1 MTDKPLQS
9 IPIRRSFR
17 LGAWEVT
24 LLGLGVWLAVGVFG
38 LFDSVAISARAD
50 KAQAYLM
57 YAALI
62 TPTLLTFIELRGWVH
77 TGTGSYGLLESLERP
92 SLKFLAGWAYLL
104 GWAALSGLLA
114 WTFADYTSRLLD
126 PLFPAER
133 LRLPILLV
141 LLTVSTVQR
150 GLGARPL
157 WRLSVRIAG
166 LTALG
171 LLLAV
176 LVVLTN
182 GSERAIA
189 PTGTANLFAAVAALA
204 GLGWLI
210 EVLVDRG
217 DERRSLAIPLRGF
230 LFGALLAAVIA
241 VPQAATLDSLVEQ
254 ALPGY
259 GAQTVLVVGVLIIA
273 VLWSPLSLISLRRLQ
288 VITEDG
294 VLPSWLLAPAWKLSV
309 GQSVLTL
316 VAAVIAAT
324 IASVPALALG
334 QAAAAMFLLLGTG
347 VSLASIFYERGGNTR
362 PIIRLPL
369 HPAVPAAS
377 AAINFLLFFA
387 LPLWARGLGVAW
399 LLLAALAYWWGG
411 RQRMRDSQVGITVF
425 EALEERPVVE
435 SDYPIVVPVSN
446 PETASNLVSLA
457 ADIARRQEGH
467 LILLQVV
474 QVPEHLPLDNR
485 RFEAQ
490 RKLDLLER
498 SLKEAEALLVP
509 TVGLTRISR
518 SVDQGVLDT
527 AAEESAKLVV
537 MGSNVSPQYAGRMGF
552 GSIVDSVLDNAAC
565 EVIVLRAEGDFHP
578 TRALV
583 PVAESSA
590 LDAARFA
597 SWLTGGNLTLVHVME
612 EGSTETEAKAMLG
625 GIAADI
631 GNGQGVSSQVIRS
644 GTPLNGI
651 LESVEGHDLLV
662 LETGELALLD
672 DERRRHLPLKLA
684 ERTDV
689 PILLVRS
696 QAELPRL
703 VARRAWRSLSDIIP
717 PLAREEQLTLYRNLR
732 EAARPNVHFFVL
744 ITLSSV
750 IASLGL
756 LINSPAVVIG
766 AMLVAPLMSPII
778 AIAAGLTFGDGR
790 TLREGLAST
799 VQGAMAA
806 IFIAIVIGLI
816 VPGSAVTSEILARTE
831 PSLIDLMIA
840 LASGM
845 AGAYA
850 IARKE
855 VGEALPG
862 VAISAALLPPLASV
876 GLGVAFRDGA
886 IVGGALLLF
895 TTNLIA
901 IVFAAS
907 LVFLLLGVRPPAGER
922 RSRWFRR
929 GVTVTGL
936 SLLLVSLPLA
946 FLLWR
951 SVEKGRI
958 ERQTRQVLEREIQ
971 NWGAV
976 EIADLK
982 INHHLQEVEVL
993 GTLYSQIP
1001 VTEDEL
1007 AGLQQELDAALRP
1020 EVSLRLIVIPA
1031 EVLESGTP

>member
-1 MTDKPLQS
+1 
-9 IPIRRSFR
+9 
-17 LGAWEVT
+17 
-24 LLGLGVWLAVGVFG
+24 
-38 LFDSVAISARAD
+38 
-50 KAQAYLM
+50 
-57 YAALI
+57 
-62 TPTLLTFIELRGWVH
+62 
-77 TGTGSYGLLESLERP
+77 
-92 SLKFLAGWAYLL
+92 
-104 GWAALSGLLA
+104 
-114 WTFADYTSRLLD
+114 
-126 PLFPAER
+126 
-133 LRLPILLV
+133 
-141 LLTVSTVQR
+141 
-150 GLGARPL
+150 
-157 WRLSVRIAG
+157 
-166 LTALG
+166 LG

-176 LVVLTN
+176 LVVFTSGTPGEEVPVLGTN
-182 GSERAIA
+182 
-189 PTGTANLFAAVAALA
+189 NLFTAVAALS

-217 DERRSLAIPLRGF
+217 GERRSLAIPLRGF
-230 LFGALLAAVIA
+230 MFGALLAAVIA
-241 VPQAATLDSLVEQ
+241 APQALTLEGLVEQ

-259 GAQTVLVVGVLIIA
+259 GSQTVLVVGVLIIA
-273 VLWSPLSLISLRRLQ
+273 VFWGPLSLISLRRLQ

-294 VLPSWLLAPAWKLSV
+294 VLPGWLLAPAWKLSV
-309 GQSVLTL
+309 TQSILTL
-316 VAAVIAAT
+316 IAAVIAAAVAT
-324 IASVPALALG
+324 VPAMALG

-347 VSLASIFYERGGNTR
+347 VSLASIFYERRGNTR
-362 PIIRLPL
+362 SMIRLPL

-387 LPLWARGLGVAW
+387 LPLWARVLGLAW

-425 EALEERPVVE
+425 EAMEDRAAVE
-435 SDYPIVVPVSN
+435 SAFPVVVPVAN

-457 ADIARRQEGH
+457 ADIARHREGH
-467 LILLQVV
+467 LILLQVI

-498 SLKEAEALLVP
+498 SLKEAEAHGVP

-518 SVDQGVLDT
+518 SIEQGILDT
-527 AAEESAKLVV
+527 AVEESAELIM
-537 MGSNVSPQYAGRMGF
+537 MGGNVSRKYAGRSGF
-552 GSIVDSVLDNAAC
+552 GSVVDGVLEQAGC
-565 EVIVLRAEGDFHP
+565 EVFVLRSEGRFHP

-583 PVAESSA
+583 PASESRG
-590 LDAARFA
+590 LEAAQLA
-597 SWLTGGNLTLVHVME
+597 SWLTDGEVTLLHVLE
-612 EGSTETEAKAMLG
+612 EGSSETEATSFLG
-625 GIAADI
+625 DIATEI
-631 GNGQGVSSQVIRS
+631 GNGQGVATQVVRS

-651 LESVEGHDLLV
+651 LEGIEGHDLLV
-662 LETGELALLD
+662 LETGELAMLD
-672 DERRRHLPLKLA
+672 DMQSAQLPLGLA

-696 QAELPRL
+696 QADLPRL
-703 VARRAWRSLSDIIP
+703 VARRAWRSISDIIP
-717 PLAREEQLTLYRNLR
+717 PLTREGQLELYRNLR

-766 AMLVAPLMSPII
+766 AMLVAPLMSPIV
-778 AIAAGLTFGDGR
+778 AIAAGLTFGDAQM
-790 TLREGLAST
+790 LREGLAST

-806 IFIAIVIGLI
+806 IFIAIIIGLI
-816 VPGSAVTSEILARTE
+816 VPGSEATSEIIARTE

-876 GLGVAFRDGA
+876 GLGVALRDGA

-907 LVFLLLGVRPPAGER
+907 VVFLLLGVRPPAGKR
-922 RSRWFRR
+922 TKRWFRQ
-929 GVTVTGL
+929 GITVTGL
-936 SLLLVSLPLA
+936 SLLVVSLPLA

-958 ERQTRQVLEREIQ
+958 EERTRQVLEQEMRS
-971 NWGAV
+971 WGAV
-976 EIADLK
+976 EIANLE
-982 INHHLQEVEVL
+982 INHQLQEVEVL
-993 GTLYSQIP
+993 GTLYSQSPI
-1001 VTEDEL
+1001 TEDQLTEL
-1007 AGLQQELDAALRP
+1007 QRELDSELRP
-1020 EVSLRLIVIPA
+1020 DVSLRLIVIPA
-1031 EVLESGTP
+1031 EVLESGPP

>member
-1 MTDKPLQS
+1 MTDKASQS
-9 IPIRRSFR
+9 ISIRRSFR
-17 LGAWEVT
+17 LVAWEIT
-24 LLGLGVWLAVGVFG
+24 LLGLGVWLAIGVFG
-38 LFDSVAISARAD
+38 LFDSVAFLAGPENGL
-50 KAQAYLM
+50 AYLL
-57 YAALI
+57 YAVLMI
-62 TPTLLTFIELRGWVH
+62 PTLLTFIELRGWIP
-77 TGTGSYGLLESLERP
+77 TGAGSYGLLESLERP
-92 SLKFLAGWAYLL
+92 SMEFLAGWAYLL

-126 PLFPAER
+126 PIFPAVN

-157 WRLSVRIAG
+157 WRLAVRLAG
-166 LTALG
+166 LAALG

-176 LVVLTN
+176 LVVLT
-182 GSERAIA
+182 SETDGEIPVPGAN
-189 PTGTANLFAAVAALA
+189 NLFAAVAALS

-217 DERRSLAIPLRGF
+217 GERRSLAIPLRGF

-241 VPQAATLDSLVEQ
+241 VPQALTLEGLVEQ

-273 VLWSPLSLISLRRLQ
+273 VFWGPLSLISLRRLQ

-309 GQSVLTL
+309 TQSVLTL
-316 VAAVIAAT
+316 VAAIIAAAVAT
-324 IASVPALALG
+324 VPALALG
-334 QAAAAMFLLLGTG
+334 QAAAAMFLLLGMG
-347 VSLASIFYERGGNTR
+347 VSLASIFFERRGNSR
-362 PIIRLPL
+362 PILRLPL

-377 AAINFLLFFA
+377 AAISFLLFFA
-387 LPLWARGLGVAW
+387 LPLWARALGLAW
-399 LLLAALAYWWGG
+399 LLLAAIAYWWVG

-425 EALEERPVVE
+425 EALEDRTAVE
-435 SDYPIVVPVSN
+435 SVFPVVVPVAN

-498 SLKEAEALLVP
+498 SLKEAEAYGVP

-518 SVDQGVLDT
+518 SIEQGILDT
-527 AAEESAKLVV
+527 AVEESAELIM
-537 MGSNVSPQYAGRMGF
+537 MGGNVSRRYAGRTGF
-552 GSIVDSVLDNAAC
+552 GSVVDGVLEQAGC
-565 EVIVLRAEGDFHP
+565 EVFVLRSEGGFRP

-583 PVAESSA
+583 PASKSRGLEAAELA
-590 LDAARFA
+590 N
-597 SWLTGGNLTLVHVME
+597 WLTDGEVTLLHVLE
-612 EGSTETEAKAMLG
+612 EGSSETEAASFLG
-625 GIAADI
+625 DIATKI
-631 GNGQGVSSQVIRS
+631 GNGKGVATQVVRS

-651 LESVEGHDLLV
+651 LEGIEGHDLLV

-672 DERRRHLPLKLA
+672 DIQSAQLPLGLV
-684 ERTDV
+684 EQTDV

-696 QAELPRL
+696 QADLPRL
-703 VARRAWRSLSDIIP
+703 VARRAWRSISDVIP
-717 PLAREEQLTLYRNLR
+717 PLTREGQLALYRNLQ

-766 AMLVAPLMSPII
+766 AMLVAPLMSPIV
-778 AIAAGLTFGDGR
+778 AIAAGLTFGDAQM
-790 TLREGLAST
+790 LREGLAST

-816 VPGSAVTSEILARTE
+816 VPGAGATSEILARTE

-862 VAISAALLPPLASV
+862 VAIAAALLPPLASA
-876 GLGVAFRDGA
+876 GLGVALRDGA

-907 LVFLLLGVRPPAGER
+907 VVFLLLGVRPPAGER
-922 RSRWFRR
+922 NNRWFRQ
-929 GVTVTGL
+929 GITVTGL
-936 SLLLVSLPLA
+936 SLLVISLPLA

-958 ERQTRQVLEREIQ
+958 EEQTRQVLEQELQ
-971 NWGAV
+971 SWGAV
-976 EIADLK
+976 EIADLD
-982 INHHLQEVEVL
+982 INHQLQEVEVL
-993 GTLYSQIP
+993 GTLYSQNPI
-1001 VTEDEL
+1001 TEDQLTE
-1007 AGLQQELDAALRP
+1007 LQQELEAVLRP
-1020 EVSLRLIVIPA
+1020 EVSLRMIVIPA
-1031 EVLESGTP
+1031 EVLEAGPP

>member
-1 MTDKPLQS
+1 MTDRASQS

-24 LLGLGVWLAVGVFG
+24 LLGLGVWLAIGVFG
-38 LFDSVAISARAD
+38 LFDSVAYLAGPENGL
-50 KAQAYLM
+50 AYGM
-57 YAALI
+57 YAALMV
-62 TPTLLTFIELRGWVH
+62 PTLLTFIELRGWVH
-77 TGTGSYGLLESLERP
+77 IGAGSYGLLESLERP
-92 SLKFLAGWAYLL
+92 FLEFLAGWAYIL

-114 WTFADYTSRLLD
+114 WTFADYASRLLD
-126 PLFPAER
+126 PVFPAVN

-141 LLTVSTVQR
+141 LLAVSTVQR
-150 GLGARPL
+150 GLGSRPL
-157 WRLSVRIAG
+157 WRLAVRIAG
-166 LTALG
+166 LAALG

-176 LVVLTN
+176 LVVLTS
-182 GSERAIA
+182 GTGGEIPA
-189 PTGTANLFAAVAALA
+189 PITGNLFAAVAALS

-217 DERRSLAIPLRGF
+217 GERRSLAIPLRGF
-230 LFGALLAAVIA
+230 LFGALVAAVIA
-241 VPQAATLDSLVEQ
+241 LPQALTLEGLVEQ

-273 VLWSPLSLISLRRLQ
+273 VFWGPLSLISLRHLQ

-294 VLPSWLLAPAWKLSV
+294 VLPSWLLAPALKLSV
-309 GQSVLTL
+309 AQSILTL
-316 VAAVIAAT
+316 VVAVIAA
-324 IASVPALALG
+324 AVAAVPSLALG
-334 QAAAAMFLLLGTG
+334 QTAAAMFLLLGTG
-347 VSLASIFYERGGNTR
+347 VSLASIFHERRGSTR

-387 LPLWARGLGVAW
+387 LPFWARALGLSW
-399 LLLAALAYWWGG
+399 LLVAALAYWWGG

-425 EALEERPVVE
+425 EALEDRTVVE
-435 SDYPIVVPVSN
+435 SAFPVVVPVAN
-446 PETASNLVSLA
+446 PDTASNLVSLA
-457 ADIARRQEGH
+457 ADIARRQDGH

-498 SLKEAEALLVP
+498 SLQEAESHGVP

-518 SVDQGVLDT
+518 SIEQGILDT
-527 AAEESAKLVV
+527 AAEESAKLVM
-537 MGSNVSPQYAGRMGF
+537 MGGNVSRQYAGRTGF
-552 GSIVDSVLDNAAC
+552 GSVVDAVLEQAAC
-565 EVIVLRAEGDFHP
+565 EVFVLRSEGEFHP

-583 PVAESSA
+583 PAAESRG
-590 LDAARFA
+590 LEAARLA
-597 SWLTGGNLTLVHVME
+597 SWLTDGEVTLLHVME
-612 EGSTETEAKAMLG
+612 EGSTEAEAKSLLG
-625 GIAADI
+625 GIAAEV
-631 GNGQGVSSQVIRS
+631 GNGEGIATQVVRSS
-644 GTPLNGI
+644 TPLNGI
-651 LESVEGHDLLV
+651 LEGIEGHDLLV

-672 DERRRHLPLKLA
+672 DVRRTQLPLRLA
-684 ERTDV
+684 DLTDV

-696 QAELPRL
+696 QTDLPRL
-703 VARRAWRSLSDIIP
+703 VARRAWRSISDVIP
-717 PLAREEQLTLYRNLR
+717 PLTGEGQLALYRNLR

-766 AMLVAPLMSPII
+766 AMLVAPLMSPIV
-778 AIAAGLTFGDGR
+778 AIAAGLTFGEAQM
-790 TLREGLAST
+790 LREGLAST
-799 VQGAMAA
+799 VQGALAA
-806 IFIAIVIGLI
+806 VFIAIVIGLI
-816 VPGSAVTSEILARTE
+816 VPGTEATSEILARTE

-862 VAISAALLPPLASV
+862 VAIAAALLPPLASA
-876 GLGVAFRDGA
+876 GLGVALRDGA

-907 LVFLLLGVRPPAGER
+907 VVFLLLGVRPPAGER
-922 RSRWFRR
+922 SNRWFRQ

-936 SLLLVSLPLA
+936 SLLVVSLPLA

-958 ERQTRQVLEREIQ
+958 EERTRQVLEQETRG
-971 NWGAV
+971 WGGV
-976 EIADLK
+976 EIADLE
-982 INHHLQEVEVL
+982 IRHQLQEVEVL
-993 GTLYSQIP
+993 GTLYSRDPI
-1001 VTEDEL
+1001 TEDQLTEL
-1007 AGLQQELDAALRP
+1007 QHDLEAELRP
-1020 EVSLRLIVIPA
+1020 DVSLRLIVILA

>member
-1 MTDKPLQS
+1 MTDKSPQS
-9 IPIRRSFR
+9 IPVRRSFR
-17 LGAWEVT
+17 LGAWEIT
-24 LLGLGVWLAVGVFG
+24 LLGLGVWLAIGLFG
-38 LFDSVAISARAD
+38 LFDSVVLLAGSENGL
-50 KAQAYLM
+50 AYGL
-57 YAALI
+57 YAALMV
-62 TPTLLTFIELRGWVH
+62 PTLLTYIELRSWVP
-77 TGTGSYGLLESLERP
+77 TGAGSYGLVESLERP

-114 WTFADYTSRLLD
+114 WTFADYASRLLD
-126 PLFPAER
+126 PVFPAVN
-133 LRLPILLV
+133 LRLPILLI
-141 LLTVSTVQR
+141 LLAVSTIQR

-157 WRLSVRIAG
+157 WRLAVRLAG
-166 LTALG
+166 LAALG

-176 LVVLTN
+176 LVVMTSGTEAETQPPSTN
-182 GSERAIA
+182 
-189 PTGTANLFAAVAALA
+189 NLFAAVAALS

-217 DERRSLAIPLRGF
+217 GQRRSLAIPLRGF

-241 VPQAATLDSLVEQ
+241 VPQAMTLEGLVEQ

-259 GAQTVLVVGVLIIA
+259 GAQTVLVVGILIIA
-273 VLWSPLSLISLRRLQ
+273 VFWGPLSLISLRRLQ

-294 VLPSWLLAPAWKLSV
+294 VLPAWLLAPAWKLSV
-309 GQSVLTL
+309 TQSILTL
-316 VAAVIAAT
+316 VAAVIAA
-324 IASVPALALG
+324 AVSAVPSLALG
-334 QAAAAMFLLLGTG
+334 QAAAAMFLLLGMG
-347 VSLASIFYERGGNTR
+347 VSLASIFYQRRGNNR
-362 PIIRLPL
+362 PILKLPL
-369 HPAVPAAS
+369 HPVVPAAS
-377 AAINFLLFFA
+377 AAICFLLFFA
-387 LPLWARGLGVAW
+387 LPFWASALGLAW
-399 LLLAALAYWWGG
+399 LLVAVLAYWWGG

-425 EALEERPVVE
+425 EALEDREIIE
-435 SDYPIVVPVSN
+435 SAFPIVVPVAN
-446 PETASNLVSLA
+446 PEAASNLVSLA

-467 LILLQVV
+467 LIILQVI

-498 SLKEAEALLVP
+498 SLGEAEALGVP

-518 SVDQGVLDT
+518 SIEQGILDT
-527 AAEESAKLVV
+527 AAEESAKLIM
-537 MGSNVSPQYAGRMGF
+537 MGGNVSPRYAGRTGF
-552 GSIVDSVLDNAAC
+552 GTVVDDVLEQAAC
-565 EVIVLRAEGDFHP
+565 EVFVLRSQGEFHP

-583 PVAESSA
+583 PAAESRG
-590 LDAARFA
+590 LEAARLA
-597 SWLTGGNLTLVHVME
+597 SWLTGGEVTLLHVME
-612 EGSTETEAKAMLG
+612 EGSTEAEAKALLG
-625 GIAADI
+625 GIAAEI
-631 GNGQGVSSQVIRS
+631 GGSQGIETRVVRSS
-644 GTPLNGI
+644 TPANGI
-651 LESVEGHDLLV
+651 LEGIEGHDLLV

-672 DERRRHLPLKLA
+672 DVRRTQLPLRLA
-684 ERTDV
+684 ERIDV

-696 QAELPRL
+696 QADLPRL
-703 VARRAWRSLSDIIP
+703 VARRAWRSISDIIP
-717 PLAREEQLTLYRNLR
+717 PLTSEGQLALYRNLR

-766 AMLVAPLMSPII
+766 AMLVAPLMSPIV
-778 AIAAGLTFGDGR
+778 AIAAGLTFGDAQM
-790 TLREGLAST
+790 LREGLAST

-806 IFIAIVIGLI
+806 VFIAIVIGLI
-816 VPGSAVTSEILARTE
+816 VPGSVATSEVLARTE

-862 VAISAALLPPLASV
+862 VAISAALLPPLASA
-876 GLGVAFRDGA
+876 GLGVALRDGA

-907 LVFLLLGVRPPAGER
+907 VVFLLLGVRPPAGEK
-922 RSRWFRR
+922 SNRWFRQ

-936 SLLLVSLPLA
+936 SLLVVSLPLA

-958 ERQTRQVLEREIQ
+958 EQQTRQVLEQELQ
-971 NWGAV
+971 SWGAV
-976 EIADLK
+976 EIADLE
-982 INHHLQEVEVL
+982 IRHELQEVEVL
-993 GTLYSQIP
+993 GTLYSRDPI
-1001 VTEDEL
+1001 TEDQLNEL
-1007 AGLQQELDAALRP
+1007 QRELDAELRP
-1020 EVSLRLIVIPA
+1020 DVSLRLIVIPA
-1031 EVLESGTP
+1031 ELLESETR